1 MTAEQM
7 QDELRTKLKKK
18 NLEQYEIDMTNF
30 PRKCVMCGNDDH
42 DKYANII
49 CALDV
54 VMKYCVSH

>member
-49 CALDV
+49 LL
-54 VMKYCVSH
+54 